1 MERVIIFLLSFVILC
16 AFKPQGSS
24 SSFTDS
30 RDGRTYKTVTIGN
43 QVWMAENLAY
53 LPAFNKF
60 SMQEDDEKCYY
71 VQNYYGRD
79 LEDAIETFEYKMLGA
94 LYNWPAAIDACPEG
108 WHLPTEADFEALIDA
123 VNNDGNALKSKGQGT
138 EGGAGTNTS
147 GFSALLAGLRYGSG
161 LFSGSGLSANF
172 WCSAEYESSNAYFL
186 YLFQD
191 DGGVFLFDYYKEAAF
206 SVRCVKD

>member
-1 MERVIIFLLSFVILC
+1 MKKKIAFMIFFLLLTVTKAQQTGMLNDI
-16 AFKPQGSS
+16 
-24 SSFTDS
+24 
-30 RDGRTYKTVTIGN
+30 RDGKVYKTVKIDN
-43 QVWMAENLAY
+43 RIWMAQNLNFIAENGSWCY
-53 LPAFNKF
+53 
-60 SMQEDDEKCYY
+60 DDDLNNCDK
-71 VQNYYGRD
+71 YGRLYD
-79 LEDAIETFEYKMLGA
+79 WETSAK
-94 LYNWPAAIDACPEG
+94 ICPEG
-108 WHLPTEADFEALIDA
+108 WHLPTEADYEALIDA

>member
-108 WHLPTEADFEALIDA
+108 WHLPNDDEWTELIDSLGGDMVA
-123 VNNDGNALKSKGQGT
+123 GGPMKGT
-138 EGGAGTNTS
+138 STTYWLNPNEGATNTS
-147 GFSALLAGLRYGSG
+147 GFNGFGGGYRGGQGFFNDYRKTA
-161 LFSGSGLSANF
+161 FF
-172 WCSAEYESSNAYFL
+172 WSSSEYDDEEAWYRML
-186 YLFQD
+186 TYLFPH
-191 DGGVFLFDYYKEAAF
+191 VTRNLAN
-206 SVRCVKD
+206 